1 MRILITGGFGFIGGR
16 LAVHLSNNGHQI
28 IISSR
33 VKRDTPGWLPQAEIF
48 QMDWGNETNLRDVC
62 SGIDVVIHAAGMNST
77 DCQDNPDAALAFN
90 GGSTEQLVRAAV
102 SANVKAFIYLST
114 AHVYANP
121 LIGNITEATKPD
133 NPHPYA
139 TSHLAGENAVLRAT
153 LKGKTRGIIL
163 RIANIYGAPAQA
175 DVNCWM
181 LLVNDLCKQV
191 FTTQKIVLRS
201 SGVQQRNFLT
211 MSDLCDAIENFLLVC
226 FDSETPTI
234 INLGSQVSETI
245 NNMATLIQE
254 RCKKVLGINPMIE
267 HLSVNATTFV
277 QTLNYGSLYP
287 SIFAEKI
294 QNNQNREIDS
304 LLKFCYDSFAVKSN

>member
-16 LAVHLSNNGHQI
+16 LAVHLFNSGHQI

-33 VKRDTPGWLPQAEIF
+33 AKRDTPEWLPQAEIF
-48 QMDWGNETNLRDVC
+48 QMDWGNESNLRDVC

-77 DCQDNPDAALAFN
+77 DCQNNPEAALAFN

-102 SANVKAFIYLST
+102 GSNAKAFIYLST

-121 LIGNITEATKPD
+121 LMGNITEVTKPD

-139 TSHLAGENAVLRAT
+139 ESHLAGENAVLKST
-153 LKGKTRGIIL
+153 LKGKTRGIVL
-163 RIANIYGAPAQA
+163 RIANIYGTPTHAE
-175 DVNCWM
+175 VNCWM
-181 LLVNDLCKQV
+181 LLVNNLCEQAV
-191 FTTQKIVLRS
+191 TTQKIILRS

-211 MSDLCDAIENFLLVC
+211 MDDLCVAIESLLMAG
-226 FDSETPTI
+226 FGSETPPI
-234 INLGSQVSETI
+234 INVGSEVSETI

-254 RCKKVLGINPMIE
+254 RCKEVLGFNPIFE
-267 HLSVNATTFV
+267 HLPGNATNVV
-277 QTLNYGSLYP
+277 QTLNYGTLYP

-294 QNNQNREIDS
+294 QNNKNKEIDS
-304 LLKFCYDSFAVKSN
+304 LLKFCHDSFAIKSN